1 MIRPFLLSILFC
13 LSIDKIVTAQSA
25 EDSVKTT
32 VNRLFTAMKTS
43 DSVLLKTCFADKCI
57 LQTIIK
63 TKDGNITVKDEAV
76 NEFASSVS
84 SQPKGSLDEQIS
96 YDIIKI
102 DGPLAIVWT
111 PYNFYYNGKFLHC
124 GVNSFQL
131 VKINNEWKIQYLID
145 TRRKAGC
152 KE

>member
-1 MIRPFLLSILFC
+1 MRQFLFFLCSIL
-13 LSIDKIVTAQSA
+13 LLNITVKSQNA
-25 EDSVKTT
+25 EDSVKAV
-32 VNRLFTAMKTS
+32 VNKLFTAMKSS
-43 DSVLLKTCFADKCI
+43 DSVLLKTCFADKSI
-57 LQTIIK
+57 LQTILK
-63 TKDGNITVKDEAV
+63 NKEGKITVTDESV
-76 NEFASSVS
+76 NEFAVSVS
-84 SQPKGSLDEQIS
+84 SQPKGSLDEQIVF
-96 YDIIKI
+96 DVIRI

-152 KE
+152 E

>member
-1 MIRPFLLSILFC
+1 MIRPFLLFML
-13 LSIDKIVTAQSA
+13 LSLSKSRMVAAQSA

-43 DSVLLKTCFADKCI
+43 DSALLKTCFADKSI
-57 LQTIIK
+57 LQTIAK
-63 TKDGNITVKDEAV
+63 SKEGNISVKDETL
-76 NEFASSVS
+76 NEFASSIS
-84 SQPKGSLDEQIS
+84 SQPKGSLDEQITF
-96 YDIIKI
+96 DIIRI

-131 VKINNEWKIQYLID
+131 VRINNEWKIQYLID

-152 KE
+152 K

>member
-1 MIRPFLLSILFC
+1 MKAFLFFLC
-13 LSIDKIVTAQSA
+13 LTLLIIATGKSQNA
-25 EDSVKTT
+25 EDSVKAV
-32 VNRLFTAMKTS
+32 VNNLFRAMKSS
-43 DSVLLKTCFADKCI
+43 DSVLLKTCFAEKSI

-63 TKDGNITVKDEAV
+63 NKEGRVIVKDESV
-76 NEFASSVS
+76 NEFAVSVS
-84 SQPKGSLDEQIS
+84 SQPKGALDEQIVF
-96 YDIIKI
+96 DVIRI

-131 VKINNEWKIQYLID
+131 VRINNEWKIQFLID

-152 KE
+152 K

>member
-1 MIRPFLLSILFC
+1 MKAFLFFLC
-13 LSIDKIVTAQSA
+13 LTLLIITTGKSQNA
-25 EDSVKTT
+25 EDSVKAV
-32 VNRLFTAMKTS
+32 VNNLFRAMKSS
-43 DSVLLKTCFADKCI
+43 DSVLLKTCFADKSI
-57 LQTIIK
+57 LQTILK
-63 TKDGNITVKDEAV
+63 NKEGRVSVTDESV
-76 NEFASSVS
+76 NEFAVSVS
-84 SQPKGSLDEQIS
+84 SQPKGALDEQIVF
-96 YDIIKI
+96 DIIRI

-152 KE
+152 K

>member
-1 MIRPFLLSILFC
+1 MIRPFLLLLVFSL
-13 LSIDKIVTAQSA
+13 LMSDLLKAQSA

-32 VNRLFTAMKTS
+32 VNRLFIAMKTS
-43 DSVLLKTCFADKCI
+43 DSTLLKTCFADKCI
-57 LQTIIK
+57 LQTIVK
-63 TKDGNITVKDEAV
+63 SKEGNITVKDEAL

-96 YDIIKI
+96 FDIIRI

-131 VKINNEWKIQYLID
+131 VRFNNEWKIQYLID